1 MCDTRIED
9 LLTQISGRMGDE
21 VGEDDRST
29 WTEIREE
36 QKNKAK
42 LVGVAQRV
50 EFAEGRAVSMEAL
63 MAIQSES
70 ERMAKVEGLF
80 EGFTKSSPQATPQ

>member
-36 QKNKAK
+36 QKNTADAQFY
-42 LVGVAQRV
+42 LGVMWRCRWPV
-50 EFAEGRAVSMEAL
+50 VPAEAS
-63 MAIQSES
+63 
-70 ERMAKVEGLF
+70 
-80 EGFTKSSPQATPQ
+80 